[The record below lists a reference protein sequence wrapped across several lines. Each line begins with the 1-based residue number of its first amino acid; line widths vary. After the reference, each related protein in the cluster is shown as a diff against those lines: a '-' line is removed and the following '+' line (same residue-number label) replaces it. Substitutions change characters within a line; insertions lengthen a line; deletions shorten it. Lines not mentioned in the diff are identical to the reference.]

1 MGGNIGFEYVGGAA
15 SAARAGQWCEGLAIL
30 AASAP
35 AARGREEEQEE
46 DLH

>member
-15 SAARAGQWCEGLAIL
+15 RVGQWCEGLAIL